1 MHYKH
6 ANADIISK
14 AIEAFDWDKAYLDK
28 TADEKTS
35 ILTKTI
41 LNIISNFIPNEIV
54 AIDDR
59 DLPRINYKIKFL
71 IKNKSEYFKN
81 CIKPNTQ

>member
-71 IKNKSEYFKN
+71 IKNKPEYFKN